1 MVAGEVSAARRT
13 AVNTALLP
21 ESHVVVAPD
30 GSQIRELV
38 QTSRSSMV
46 HCTLGPGAVS
56 KAVAHRTVE
65 EAWYFISG
73 RGQVWRAHGGREVI
87 VDVFPGVSLTIDTGS
102 HFQFRNT
109 GNQDL
114 CFVIVT
120 TPAWPG
126 MDEAYPVPD
135 HWPRSSDKT

>member
-1 MVAGEVSAARRT
+1 MKTV
-13 AVNTALLP
+13 LLP
-21 ESHVVVAPD
+21 EGHIVVAPD

-38 QTSRSSMV
+38 QTTRSSMV
-46 HCTLGPGAVS
+46 HCTLGPGSVS
-56 KAVAHRTVE
+56 KAVAHMTVE

-73 RGQVWRAHGGREVI
+73 RGQVWRAGDGNEEV
-87 VDVFPGVSLTIDTGS
+87 VEVFAGVALTIDTGS
-102 HFQFRNT
+102 RFQFRNT
-109 GNQDL
+109 GDDDL

-135 HWPRSSDKT
+135 YWPTTADKT

>member
-1 MVAGEVSAARRT
+1 MK
-13 AVNTALLP
+13 TALLP
-21 ESHVVVAPD
+21 ECHTVLAPD

-46 HCTLGPGAVS
+46 HCTLEPGATS

-65 EAWYFISG
+65 EVWYFISG
-73 RGQVWRAHGGREVI
+73 HGQVWRSCDGDEEV
-87 VDVFPGVSLTIDTGS
+87 VDVFAGVALTVDTGS
-102 HFQFRNT
+102 RFQFRNI
-109 GNQDL
+109 GDEDL

-135 HWPRSSDKT
+135 YWPTSADKA

>member
-1 MVAGEVSAARRT
+1 MVAGEVSAADV
-13 AVNTALLP
+13 AVKTSLLS
-21 ESHVVVAPD
+21 EGHIVLAPD

-46 HCTLGPGAVS
+46 HCTLEPGAVS

-65 EAWYFISG
+65 EVWYFISG
-73 RGQVWRAHGGREVI
+73 RGQVWRARDGSEAV
-87 VDVFPGVSLTIDTGS
+87 VDVFSGVALSIDTGS

-109 GNQDL
+109 GDENL

-126 MDEAYPVPD
+126 MDEAYPVHD
-135 HWPRSSDKT
+135 YWPTAPSKS

>member
-1 MVAGEVSAARRT
+1 MK
-13 AVNTALLP
+13 TALLP
-21 ESHVVVAPD
+21 EGHTVLAPD

-38 QTSRSSMV
+38 ETSRSSMV

-73 RGQVWRAHGGREVI
+73 RGEVWRARDGSETV
-87 VDVFPGVSLTIDTGS
+87 VDVFAGVALTIDTGS

-109 GNQDL
+109 GDEDL

-126 MDEAYPVPD
+126 MDEAYPVSD
-135 HWPRSSDKT
+135 HWQTAAAEA

>member
-1 MVAGEVSAARRT
+1 MKTV
-13 AVNTALLP
+13 LLP
-21 ESHVVVAPD
+21 DGHTVLAPD

-46 HCTLGPGAVS
+46 HCTLGPGAAS

-73 RGQVWRAHGGREVI
+73 RGKVWRANDSSEEV
-87 VDVFPGVSLTIDTGS
+87 VDVFAGIALTIDTGS
-102 HFQFRNT
+102 SFQFRNT
-109 GNQDL
+109 GDEDL

-135 HWPRSSDKT
+135 YWPTSHNRTGKSP

>member
-1 MVAGEVSAARRT
+1 MK
-13 AVNTALLP
+13 TALLP
-21 ESHVVVAPD
+21 EGYAVLAPD

-46 HCTLGPGAVS
+46 HCTLEPGAVS

-73 RGQVWRAHGGREVI
+73 RGQVWRSHDGSESV
-87 VDVFPGVSLTIDTGS
+87 VDVFAGIALTIDTGS

-109 GNQDL
+109 GDDDL

-135 HWPRSSDKT
+135 HWQTDANLE

>member
-1 MVAGEVSAARRT
+1 MK
-13 AVNTALLP
+13 TALLP
-21 ESHVVVAPD
+21 ESHTIVAPD

-46 HCTLGPGAVS
+46 HCTLEHGTVS
-56 KAVAHRTVE
+56 MAVAHRTVE

-73 RGQVWRAHGGREVI
+73 RGLVWRAYDDGEEI
-87 VDVFPGVSLTIDTGS
+87 VDAFPGVALTIDTGS

-109 GNQDL
+109 GDDDL

-135 HWPRSSDKT
+135 YWPTSADKQ

>member
-1 MVAGEVSAARRT
+1 MK
-13 AVNTALLP
+13 TALLP
-21 ESHVVVAPD
+21 EGHTILAPD

-46 HCTLGPGAVS
+46 HCTLEPGAVS
-56 KAVAHRTVE
+56 KAVTHRTVE

-73 RGQVWRAHGGREVI
+73 HGQVWRSCDDEEEV
-87 VDVFPGVSLTIDTGS
+87 VDVFAGVALTIETGS
-102 HFQFRNT
+102 RFQFRNT
-109 GNQDL
+109 GDEDL

-126 MDEAYPVPD
+126 MDEAYPVSD
-135 HWPRSSDKT
+135 YWPISADKA

>member
-1 MVAGEVSAARRT
+1 MKTS
-13 AVNTALLP
+13 LLP
-21 ESHVVVAPD
+21 EGHTILAPD
-30 GSQIRELV
+30 GSEIRELV

-46 HCTLGPGAVS
+46 HCTLEPEAVS
-56 KAVAHRTVE
+56 KAVAHRTVD

-73 RGQVWRAHGGREVI
+73 QGQVWRSLDGDQAV
-87 VDVFPGVSLTIDTGS
+87 VDVSAGVALTIDTGS

-109 GNQDL
+109 GDEDL

-135 HWPRSSDKT
+135 YWPTSASKA

>member
-1 MVAGEVSAARRT
+1 MK
-13 AVNTALLP
+13 TALLP
-21 ESHVVVAPD
+21 DGHTVLAPD
-30 GSQIRELV
+30 GSRIHELV

-46 HCTLGPGAVS
+46 HCTLGPGSVS

-73 RGQVWRAHGGREVI
+73 CGQVWRADDSNEEV
-87 VDVFPGVSLTIDTGS
+87 VDVFAGVALTIDTGS

-109 GNQDL
+109 GDEDL

-126 MDEAYPVPD
+126 MEEAYPVPNY
-135 HWPRSSDKT
+135 WPTPADNE

>member
-1 MVAGEVSAARRT
+1 MKT
-13 AVNTALLP
+13 ILLP
-21 ESHVVVAPD
+21 DGYTVLAPD

-46 HCTLGPGAVS
+46 HCTLGAGAVS

-65 EAWYFISG
+65 ESWYFISG
-73 RGQVWRAHGGREVI
+73 RGQVWRSLDGDESV
-87 VDVFPGVSLTIDTGS
+87 VDVFAGVSLSIETGS

-109 GNQDL
+109 GDEDL
-114 CFVIVT
+114 CFVIAT

-126 MDEAYPVPD
+126 PDEAYAVPD
-135 HWPRSSDKT
+135 HWPTTAVEP